1 MWFTG
6 NLSQPADLLLDWS
19 SLHGQA
25 TGRCKI
31 SLWRIFSVS
40 LLTGSPAIG
49 KTRLDKTA
57 EEETK
62 TNESSFLEAR
72 CSCPHSFDRNT
83 LCKFC
88 AQMRSQQPTQLT
100 PRRMSVRREASP
112 PCLKQENCC
121 LSEASV
127 PLGVPNE
134 GFSTNIAS
142 TNGNRRGGA
151 LRFSDVPFPQYWS
164 RYGWDLF
171 KDHSVRINPQ
181 IRC

>member
-6 NLSQPADLLLDWS
+6 DLSQAPDLLLDWS
-19 SLHGQA
+19 SLHRQA
-25 TGRCKI
+25 TGRSKI
-31 SLWRIFSVS
+31 SLRRIFSVS
-40 LLTGSPAIG
+40 LLTGSPAIA

-62 TNESSFLEAR
+62 MNESSFLEAR

-83 LCKFC
+83 LCEFC
-88 AQMRSQQPTQLT
+88 AQIALWPYFVGLRSQQSTQLT
-100 PRRMSVRREASP
+100 PCRMSVRREASP
-112 PCLKQENCC
+112 PCMKQENCC

-127 PLGVPNE
+127 PLRVPNE

-151 LRFSDVPFPQYWS
+151 LRCDA
-164 RYGWDLF
+164 
-171 KDHSVRINPQ
+171 K
-181 IRC
+181 